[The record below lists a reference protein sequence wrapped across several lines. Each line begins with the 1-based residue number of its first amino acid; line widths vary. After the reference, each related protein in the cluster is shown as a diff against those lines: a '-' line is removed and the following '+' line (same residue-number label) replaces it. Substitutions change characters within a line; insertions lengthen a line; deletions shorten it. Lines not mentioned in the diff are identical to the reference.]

1 MEGKAYEKSQTIIA
15 IIIRKALGIFFI
27 YLIYL
32 PLSDKA

>member
-15 IIIRKALGIFFI
+15 IIRKALGIFFI